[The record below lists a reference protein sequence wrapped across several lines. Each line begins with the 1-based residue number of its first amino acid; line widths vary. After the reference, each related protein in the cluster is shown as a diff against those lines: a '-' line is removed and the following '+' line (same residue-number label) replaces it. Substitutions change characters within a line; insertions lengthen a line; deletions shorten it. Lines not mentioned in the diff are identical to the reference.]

1 MSATARTGPR
11 RDRLAELASW
21 CYSHRRRVLVLWV
34 VALVGATLA
43 SGSIG
48 GDHHADYA
56 MPGSQ
61 SAAVRDLLADHFP
74 EQSGDAVYLVA
85 HSPGRTMLS
94 DPATAARLTALA
106 DEVRTADHVAEV
118 NPPLVAPDGR
128 TSITSIQ
135 LDLPTEKVPVTSVE
149 HLITQVE
156 AADGD
161 DLELELGGQAVQG
174 AESSEAGSE
183 SIGLA
188 VALVILLL
196 AFGSA
201 LAAGIPIVTAVFGLG
216 VGAGLTMLG
225 ANLVDVPDWGSQ
237 LAAMIGIGVGIDY
250 ALFIVTRFRTTLATG
265 AAPED
270 AVVTALRTS
279 GRAVLFA
286 GGTVIV
292 SLLGLGAMGL
302 DYLWG
307 AAMAMILAVV
317 SVLVASLTL
326 LPAVLG
332 FAGASID
339 RLRVP
344 GLHGGSGRSEGW
356 ASWSRRVQGHPVI
369 FGLMALALLVGL
381 AVPTLGLRFGLPDA
395 GTGPTSLTS
404 RRAHDLVATEFGPGA
419 NGPLFVTVDGTPPQ
433 VQAGVVDV
441 SSRLAPAPGVAA
453 VLTPQISSDGTAAI
467 VTVVPT
473 SGPQDAATEELVHE
487 LRATVLPDTTS
498 ATGAATL
505 VGGATALSIDESAY
519 EGARLPWFILAVV
532 TMSMLLLLCVFRS
545 LLVALKAALMNL
557 LAIGASYGVISI
569 AAQGGWLGDLVGIHE
584 PTPVP
589 VFVPILMFAVLFG
602 LSMDYE
608 VFLLSRIREEHLQ
621 GRPNHEAVVEGVA
634 TTARVI
640 TAAAAIMIFVFGAFV
655 LSDSAFLKMAGLGL
669 ATAVLL
675 DATVVRLVL
684 VPATMQLLGERN
696 WWLPGWLDRL
706 LPRIDVE
713 GTTSSAEVPSAD
725 AEPVEPDLT
734 ERQLLE
740 VGRTLTVPSMP

>member
-1 MSATARTGPR
+1 MTDSTTTPTPTATTTPGR
-11 RDRLAELASW
+11 RDRLAALASW
-21 CYSHRRRVLVLWV
+21 CYTKRRRVVLLWV
-34 VALVGATLA
+34 VALVAVTLA
-43 SGSIG
+43 AGSIG

-61 SAAVRDLLADHFP
+61 SAAVRDLLAERFP
-74 EQSGDAVYLVA
+74 EQAGDAVYLVA
-85 HSPGRTMLS
+85 HTPDGWSLT
-94 DPATAARLTALA
+94 DPAAQARLTALT
-106 DEVRTADHVAEV
+106 DELRTADHVAEIGA
-118 NPPLVAPDGR
+118 PLVAPDGR
-128 TSITSIQ
+128 TSITTIQ
-135 LDLPTEKVPVTSVE
+135 LDLPTEQVPLASVE
-149 HLITQVE
+149 HLITRMQ
-156 AADGD
+156 ASDGGG
-161 DLELELGGQAVQG
+161 LQLELGGQAVQG

-188 VALVILLL
+188 VALLILLI

-201 LAAGIPIVTAVFGLG
+201 LAAGIPIVMAVFGLG

-225 ANLVDVPDWGSQ
+225 ANVIDVPDWGSQ

-250 ALFIVTRFRTTLATG
+250 ALFIVTRFRTTLVDG
-265 AAPED
+265 VEPHE

-307 AAMAMILAVV
+307 AALAMVMAVV
-317 SVLVASLTL
+317 CVLAASLTL

-332 FAGASID
+332 FAGPSID

-344 GLHGGSGRSEGW
+344 GLHGGSGRSEAW
-356 ASWSRRVQGHPVI
+356 ASWSRRVQGHPVA
-369 FGLMALALLVGL
+369 FGLVALVLLVGL
-381 AVPTLGLRFGLPDA
+381 AMPVLGLRFGLPDA

-404 RRAHDLVATEFGPGA
+404 RRAHDLVASEFGPGA
-419 NGPLFVTVDGTPPQ
+419 NGPLFVTVDGAPEV
-433 VQAGVVDV
+433 VQSGVADLAP
-441 SSRLAPAPGVAA
+441 RLAAAPGVAA
-453 VLTPQISSDGTAAI
+453 VLPAQLSSEGTAAI

-473 SGPQDAATEELVHE
+473 SGPQDAATEDLVHE
-487 LRATVLPDTTS
+487 LRGSVLPASTS
-498 ATGAATL
+498 ATGARML
-505 VGGATALSIDESAY
+505 VGGATALSIDEAHY
-519 EGARLPWFILAVV
+519 EGARLPWFIVAVLV
-532 TMSMLLLLCVFRS
+532 MSMLLLLCVFRS
-545 LLVALKAALMNL
+545 PLVAVKAAVMNL

-569 AAQGGWLGDLVGIHE
+569 AAQGGWLGQLIGIHE
-584 PTPVP
+584 ATPVP

-608 VFLLSRIREEHLQ
+608 VFLLSRIREEHLR

-634 TTARVI
+634 CTARVI
-640 TAAAAIMIFVFGAFV
+640 TAAAAIMIFVFGAYM
-655 LSDSAFLKMAGLGL
+655 LSDSAFVKLAGIGL

-696 WWLPGWLDRL
+696 WWLPTWLDRL
-706 LPRIDVE
+706 LPRIEVE
-713 GTTSSAEVPSAD
+713 GTSHPAGAS
-725 AEPVEPDLT
+725 EPVTPEPVVDLT
-734 ERQLLE
+734 QPQL
-740 VGRTLTVPSMP
+740 VDA